1 MFWDMTKEQRPPF
14 QRTWVGSEVLE
25 EKYATENYIWAHN
38 IGAVDLT
45 PTLKDCGIINETY
58 MLFKDRIFNYKT
70 GDVYRP
76 VNGVYLLYTSKK
88 GVLNQGAGK
97 RVEWRLDDIEPSVLR
112 VLPKFPQTQRFT
124 KIYNQQ

>member
-1 MFWDMTKEQRPPF
+1 MCWDMTKEQRPPF

-25 EKYATENYIWAHN
+25 EKYTTENYIWAHN

-76 VNGVYLLYTSKK
+76 VNGVSACTMLCSVITVQPGSGTYTPAPES
-88 GVLNQGAGK
+88 
-97 RVEWRLDDIEPSVLR
+97 
-112 VLPKFPQTQRFT
+112 
-124 KIYNQQ
+124 